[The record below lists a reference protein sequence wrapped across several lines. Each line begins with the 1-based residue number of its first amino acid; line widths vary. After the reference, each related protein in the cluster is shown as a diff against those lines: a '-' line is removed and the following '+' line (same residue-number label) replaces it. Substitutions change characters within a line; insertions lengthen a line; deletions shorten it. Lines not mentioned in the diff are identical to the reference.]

1 MCNFRGR
8 SVGPAAIWGKRGK
21 NLSLWGYF
29 GSKIEFPPTVLSLYS
44 ADLRGRSIFPL
55 PNLGSLVTTVN
66 VYIRVC
72 AYAYGVALLVT
83 CQSEEE

>member
-44 ADLRGRSIFPL
+44 ADLRG
-55 PNLGSLVTTVN
+55 
-66 VYIRVC
+66 
-72 AYAYGVALLVT
+72 
-83 CQSEEE
+83 

>member
-21 NLSLWGYF
+21 NLSGDISGARLN
-29 GSKIEFPPTVLSLYS
+29 FPPLILSLYS

-72 AYAYGVALLVT
+72 PYAYGVALLVT